1 MRNSKTTWQTHDQ
14 SHCKITNTFM
24 YKKNVANNNHDIV
37 QTHMRFVLSEAG
49 QFQVPPEADCS
60 MRLHVTVGLLTTS
73 RTPPTMLR
81 SWASCMVS
89 RKPFLPAPAPVMTL
103 MACSKAPRHCSF
115 SVLSSSNSIVLVA
128 DFGCLFLC
136 LHFLGKIFLQLLNLS
151 SVLSQFRQSVS
162 LFQSEVS
169 RLCLWHR

>member
-1 MRNSKTTWQTHDQ
+1 
-14 SHCKITNTFM
+14 M
-24 YKKNVANNNHDIV
+24 YKQNVANNNHDIV
-37 QTHMRFVLSEAG
+37 ETHMRFVVRGRLFFSTRFTSLLSRRAAG